1 MITYEEIVRALTP
14 MLVAEIIN
22 ASKPADTD
30 LFSPDLQAP
39 DNGFWIVQY
48 ITDTAN
54 YPKAK
59 ITPAGTITAITAGLN
74 ASKNVVIN
82 SWYEWLTAT
91 KKGDKLNIQISAAAT
106 ITLRVFFA
114 KSS

>member
-1 MITYEEIVRALTP
+1 MDIESLRKVFTP
-14 MLVAEIIN
+14 RPIAEIIN

-54 YPKAK
+54 YPKTK
-59 ITPAGTITAITAGLN
+59 IIPAGTTTAIIGGLN
-74 ASKNVVIN
+74 ASSNVVIN
-82 SWYEWLTAT
+82 SWYEWWITARR
-91 KKGDKLNIQISAAAT
+91 GDKLNIQISAAAT
-106 ITLRVFFA
+106 ITLRVFFI